1 MVSSKILPRSKRGFW
16 EEHVSLKAVQSSS
29 NMSKNFIN
37 DALVSFIFISRASCQ
52 LQQLIF
58 WRPLINWPT
67 LKLSKF
73 RLYIS
78 FFFLWGVCFSGKLR
92 NCARRSDIFV
102 TMLPER
108 VSVLASAEKIY
119 QLMFPIVVL
128 FLLEKLFV
136 ELEKLNRFYQ
146 ENLRC

>member
-58 WRPLINWPT
+58 WRSLINWPT
-67 LKLSKF
+67 LTLSKF
-73 RLYIS
+73 HLCIS
-78 FFFLWGVCFSGKLR
+78 FSFYEEFVQWEAQKLCKKTWYICYYVTWKSFCISICWKNISISVSDCGVILVGEVICGIR
-92 NCARRSDIFV
+92 
-102 TMLPER
+102 E
-108 VSVLASAEKIY
+108 
-119 QLMFPIVVL
+119 
-128 FLLEKLFV
+128 V
-136 ELEKLNRFYQ
+136 E
-146 ENLRC
+146 